1 MAIPFLSDIDLSKNQ
16 TLNRRMQQLA
26 TAPASPVVGQEYY
39 DTASNQAR
47 YWNGTEWVS
56 YDARARSNIP
66 IANLAVNPLARA
78 NHTGTQTASTISDFN
93 SAVRASA
100 LNQMAV
106 PSDDLNLN
114 SKKITNLAAPSASS
128 DAARLIDINNA
139 LAGIS
144 SRPPVR
150 VVATGHITL
159 SAAQTI
165 DGVAVAAG
173 DDVLVVGQANASSNG
188 VYTVAAGAWT
198 RRIDEDASNELIAG
212 ASWLVTEGTANGGST
227 WRLATTGTITV
238 GTTNISIVKA
248 DMGNVYSA
256 GNGITISNTTV
267 SARLT
272 AGGGLRFVGGQM
284 ELDPVNNLLATHG
297 GIILSAMT
305 TTDNKVFT
313 SALFGAN
320 KTMLSLSLF
329 DMDGKQ
335 VYADVAYM
343 PATGVLTV
351 ASAVTISAFE
361 AANYTLRYIY
371 I

>member
-26 TAPASPVVGQEYY
+26 AAPASPVVGQEYY
-39 DTASNQAR
+39 DTASNQAK
-47 YWNGTEWVS
+47 YWDGTEWVS

-93 SAVRASA
+93 TQVRTSA

-106 PSDDLNLN
+106 PSADLNLN
-114 SKKITNLAAPSASS
+114 SKKITNLAAPNASS

-150 VVATGHITL
+150 VVATGNITL

-173 DDVLVVGQANASSNG
+173 DDVLVVGQTTASQNG

-198 RRIDEDASNELIAG
+198 RRTDEDASNELIAG
-212 ASWLVTEGTANGGST
+212 ASWLVTAGTANSGST

-238 GTTNISIVKA
+238 GTTSISIVKA
-248 DMGNVYSA
+248 DMGTVYSA
-256 GNGITISNTTV
+256 GNGISISGTTV
-267 SARLT
+267 SSRLS

-284 ELDPVNNLLATHG
+284 ELDPTHALTARHG
-297 GIILSAMT
+297 EIILSTMT
-305 TTDNKVFT
+305 TSDNKAFT
-313 SALFGAN
+313 NTLFGSG
-320 KTMLSLSLF
+320 KKMMSLSLF
-329 DMDGKQ
+329 NMSDEL
-335 VYADVAYM
+335 VYASTNYN
-343 PATGVLTV
+343 PTTGVLTV
-351 ASAVTISAFE
+351 ASDVVISAFE
-361 AANYTLRYIY
+361 AANYKLRYIY